1 LPEIQ
6 PVAEGEKVSVGP
18 FQHPVKP
25 ALPEIRARLLGV
37 PKLLSDSAA
46 VYGPQKE
53 WPWAVVTARRATL
66 PQDFGGWI
74 ILEDVRRSF
83 AANALL
89 VLILFVVPIIAV
101 FVVPLV
107 LRWAHLVPP
116 AAK

>member
-1 LPEIQ
+1 MTPCGDPPGRL
-6 PVAEGEKVSVGP
+6 
-18 FQHPVKP
+18 KP
-25 ALPEIRARLLGV
+25 ALPEIRLSAPAV
-37 PKLLSDSAA
+37 PKLLPGATYAA
-46 VYGPQKE
+46 
-53 WPWAVVTARRATL
+53 TAPTGLRRL
-66 PQDFGGWI
+66 DYP
-74 ILEDVRRSF
+74 EDVRRSF